1 MPAMAPAAPQPKRM
15 RTLLEL
21 SRNQRPILEPM
32 ADPVEAIGA
41 SSPTLPPKA
50 TVSVEAISEVY
61 IFLLGRREPLRLM
74 ASNTEG
80 RPCPIFPRTTHA
92 CHRQAGI
99 VDQGL
104 QHYGRQ
110 SRQHTHHHR
119 KQQYKTVLTQ
129 MTQTPTVDF
138 AVKTHLFSK
147 N

>member
-1 MPAMAPAAPQPKRM
+1 MSNISTYYILHKQYRKQNAHQRKKQHHHIAA
-15 RTLLEL
+15 
-21 SRNQRPILEPM
+21 
-32 ADPVEAIGA
+32 
-41 SSPTLPPKA
+41 
-50 TVSVEAISEVY
+50 
-61 IFLLGRREPLRLM
+61 
-74 ASNTEG
+74 EG
-80 RPCPIFPRTTHA
+80 GQCTHA

-138 AVKTHLFSK
+138 AIKTHLFFKKLRCKDTK
-147 N
+147 NN